1 MTSSTPRILVTGA
14 SGQLGRLVI
23 RHLLAAT
30 EPARIVASVRSRSA
44 AAELAAL
51 GIELREADYDN
62 PASLGAA
69 YAGVDRLLL
78 ISSSA
83 VGQRVPQHRNAIAA
97 AREAGVGMIAY
108 TGLLHGEVSPLALRR
123 EHVETEAMLLDSGI
137 PSAVLRN
144 GWYTENYLG
153 AAASALQLGV
163 LSGGSGAGRI
173 SAAAREDYAE
183 AAAKVLLTGVEQG
196 SRIYELAGDEAFTL
210 AEFAAELARLSGRPI
225 EYRDLPEADY
235 AALLVKAGL
244 PAPFAAML
252 ADSDVGASKGGLYDS
267 SRMLSRLIGRPTTP
281 LATVLSRTLKG

>member
-51 GIELREADYDN
+51 GIELREADYDE

-69 YAGVDRLLL
+69 YAGIDRLLL

-83 VGQRVPQHRNAIAA
+83 VGRRVAQHRNAIAA

-108 TGLLHGEVSPLALRR
+108 TGLLHGEASPLALKR
-123 EHVETEAMLLDSGI
+123 EHVETEAMLLDAGI

-153 AAASALQLGV
+153 AAASALQLGI
-163 LSGGSGAGRI
+163 LFGSSGAGRI

-183 AAAKVLLTGVEQG
+183 AAARVLLAGVEQG
-196 SRIYELAGDEAFTL
+196 SRVYELAGDEAFTL
-210 AEFAAELARLSGRPI
+210 AEFAAELARLSGKPI

-281 LATVLSRTLKG
+281 RATVLARALKG